1 VDEPAAVA
9 PPSGRGR
16 VRPPT
21 LLLRGSLRRCPRC
34 GRPQLFT
41 RWSPPPESCP
51 SCGLSFNRDNDA
63 TVGWII
69 VNLGVTEILFVA
81 LGLAVLLTTWPNVPW
96 TGLTVVAVAVNG
108 LLPLLLV
115 PFSRTVWAA
124 IELLMDRMDGPPAA
138 P

>member
-1 VDEPAAVA
+1 MAERTA
-9 PPSGRGR
+9 PRRP
-16 VRPPT
+16 RPPT
-21 LLLRGSLRRCPRC
+21 LLLRGLLLRCPRC
-34 GRPQLFT
+34 GGAKLFS
-41 RWSPPPESCP
+41 RWFTPPDPCP
-51 SCGLSFNRDNDA
+51 SCGLSVNRDNDA

-69 VNLGVTEILFVA
+69 VNLGVTEIVFVA
-81 LGLAVLLTTWPNVPW
+81 LGVAVLLATWPDVPW

>member
-1 VDEPAAVA
+1 MAERAV
-9 PPSGRGR
+9 PRR

-21 LLLRGSLRRCPRC
+21 LLLRGFLLRCPRC
-34 GRPQLFT
+34 GRRKLFSG
-41 RWSPPPESCP
+41 WFKPPDPCP
-51 SCGLSFNRDNDA
+51 GCSLSFNRDSDA

-69 VNLGVTEILFVA
+69 VNLGVTEIVFVA
-81 LGLAVLLTTWPNVPW
+81 LGLAVILTTWPNVPW
-96 TGLTVVAVAVNG
+96 TGLTIVAVAVNG

-124 IELLMDRMDGPPAA
+124 IELLMDRMDGHPKA

>member
-1 VDEPAAVA
+1 MVERNARRRA
-9 PPSGRGR
+9 
-16 VRPPT
+16 RPPT
-21 LLLRGSLRRCPRC
+21 LLLRGFLLRCPRC
-34 GRPQLFT
+34 GRRKLFSGWFT
-41 RWSPPPESCP
+41 PPDPCP
-51 SCGLSFNRDNDA
+51 SCGLSFNRDHDA

-69 VNLGVTEILFVA
+69 VNLGVTEVLFVA
-81 LGLAVLLTTWPNVPW
+81 LGLAVLLATWPSVPW

-124 IELLMDRMDGPPAA
+124 IELLMDRMDGRRPA

>member
-1 VDEPAAVA
+1 VAERAA
-9 PPSGRGR
+9 PRR

-21 LLLRGSLRRCPRC
+21 LLLRGFLLRCPRC
-34 GRPQLFT
+34 GRRKLFSGWFT
-41 RWSPPPESCP
+41 PPDPCP

-69 VNLGVTEILFVA
+69 VNLGVTEIVFVA
-81 LGLAVLLTTWPNVPW
+81 LAFAVLLATWPNVPW
-96 TGLTVVAVAVNG
+96 TGLTAVAVAVNG

-124 IELLMDRMDGPPAA
+124 IELLLHRMDGAA
-138 P
+138 AAQ